1 MKSNKH
7 LRRDGETNPA
17 FEEVVR
23 AMSRTPG
30 VTQAKMFGCEGLK
43 FKGRFFAVM
52 VRSRLAVKLPESAVQ
67 EVIARKQGKQFYHIY
82 DPNRIMKEWV
92 SLEPIVNNWLE
103 LAREA
108 KYFVAQIK
116 TKSEIRNRGKK

>member
-7 LRRDGETNPA
+7 PRRDGETNPA
-17 FEEVVR
+17 FEGVVR

-43 FKGRFFAVM
+43 VQGKFFAVT
-52 VRSRLAVKLPESAVQ
+52 VRGRLVVKLQEGRVK

-82 DPNRIMKEWV
+82 NPNRMMKEWV
-92 SLEPIVNNWLE
+92 SLEPNSNDWLE

-108 KYFVAQIK
+108 KYFVAQ
-116 TKSEIRNRGKK
+116 NKKK